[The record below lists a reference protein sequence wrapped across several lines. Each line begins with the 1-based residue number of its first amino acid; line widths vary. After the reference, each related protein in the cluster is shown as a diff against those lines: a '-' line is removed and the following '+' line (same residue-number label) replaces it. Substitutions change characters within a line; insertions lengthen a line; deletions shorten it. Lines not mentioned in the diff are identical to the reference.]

1 MGSASGWGPHRA
13 NGGGSRELEGV
24 EMKFV
29 ATEQVER
36 ADERDRVRLMSLA
49 ADVAS
54 SAVLLG
60 LVVGFTALLVLPVA
74 IVVGL
79 VF

>member
-1 MGSASGWGPHRA
+1 
-13 NGGGSRELEGV
+13 
-24 EMKFV
+24 MKFV

>member
-1 MGSASGWGPHRA
+1 
-13 NGGGSRELEGV
+13 
-24 EMKFV
+24 MKFV

-36 ADERDRVRLMSLA
+36 AEERDRLRLMSLA

-79 VF
+79 VL